1 VWGGGVF
8 NVIAHSAR
16 HDDEGVAMVYFKD
29 AEAIKLLA
37 DDRPNP
43 LNKVPQWKQIRIVQ
57 GQNAELVRGD
67 QETDVTLLEIAS
79 RFMRYMK
86 LHNLPPGSNTIEQIT
101 SAAYR
106 FGKDRLPVAGLMQ
119 EFNSAVLNLR
129 LSERRSKKVKK
140 NFEAL
145 IEGLL
150 NSENDSDDDT
160 PGPSGRR
167 KRSRPLTIDVTI
179 VSEDRTKRTAIKQ
192 SIDLTNRKSLSY
204 ITDPMKKLNAFLK
217 LHREGSDKGPKNLN
231 GSAKKL
237 YYCTLTPIY
246 KCLTMHFVSNKE
258 RFLEKWDILNAPI
271 YDFNKKCC
279 NGNGSTCGL
288 TQTAPSISTPTETN
302 SIAASDAD
310 GSIMEPMSL
319 LHFM

>member
-1 VWGGGVF
+1 MTRKYYNYCCALVMKSQSCALFGIYLYIYIYIYNITEGFLFPDLTDRTKVRKYGNFLKTLKQKFSDILSRDAPMTTHCFRKTGYLFAVWGGGVF

-119 EFNSAVLNLR
+119 EFNSVVLNLR
-129 LSERRSKKVKK
+129 LSERRSKKVKRS
-140 NFEAL
+140 FEAL
-145 IEGLL
+145 IEG
-150 NSENDSDDDT
+150 
-160 PGPSGRR
+160 
-167 KRSRPLTIDVTI
+167 
-179 VSEDRTKRTAIKQ
+179 A
-192 SIDLTNRKSLSY
+192 Y
-204 ITDPMKKLNAFLK
+204 
-217 LHREGSDKGPKNLN
+217 
-231 GSAKKL
+231 
-237 YYCTLTPIY
+237 
-246 KCLTMHFVSNKE
+246 
-258 RFLEKWDILNAPI
+258 
-271 YDFNKKCC
+271 
-279 NGNGSTCGL
+279 
-288 TQTAPSISTPTETN
+288 
-302 SIAASDAD
+302 
-310 GSIMEPMSL
+310 
-319 LHFM
+319 